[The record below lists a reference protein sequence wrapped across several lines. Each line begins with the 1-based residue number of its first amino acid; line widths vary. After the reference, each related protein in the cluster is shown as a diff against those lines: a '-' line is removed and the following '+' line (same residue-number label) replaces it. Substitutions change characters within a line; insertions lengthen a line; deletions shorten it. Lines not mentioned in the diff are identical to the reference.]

1 LDEIEYRFSDALDA
15 RAYLRDIGRLWAVW
29 MVGLA
34 VILLSHGTLLI
45 VASISVLVGLI
56 VLARPLLP
64 RTEALVPVNKRE
76 GGAAR
81 AALRGGTTRDRVLRD
96 LAYGDKPMRA
106 ALATAELNSWWV
118 AARHGVVAATLLA
131 FVFVVLEPLL

>member
-1 LDEIEYRFSDALDA
+1 MDKIEYRFSDAQDA
-15 RAYLRDIGRLWAVW
+15 RAYLGEVARLWAVW
-29 MVGLA
+29 VVGLV
-34 VILLSHGTLLI
+34 VILLSHGTVLV

-106 ALATAELNSWWV
+106 ALATADLSLWWL
-118 AARHGVVAATLLA
+118 AARHSVIAATLIA